1 MAFVKKTLGGSLA
14 KFFVSALMFDYI
26 LTGPIS
32 GVAAGQYLVALL
44 NDVAGYFHLTVHFS
58 TDITAA
64 TFAVILIIYFWW
76 QNVKGIP
83 ESSDK
88 ALENYANRHQL

>member
-1 MAFVKKTLGGSLA
+1 
-14 KFFVSALMFDYI
+14 MFDYI

-32 GVAAGQYLVALL
+32 GVAAGQYLAGLL
-44 NDVAGYFHLTVHFS
+44 NDFSRIYFHLSVHVPV
-58 TDITAA
+58 DLTAA
-64 TFAVILIIYFWW
+64 FFAILVTMYFWW

-88 ALENYANRHQL
+88 ALKIMK